1 MMTLLSGLAVLAVL
15 AAIVGIARYNEDE
28 ALGWKLAVSFV
39 GGALAVAVASK
50 MLNSDKKQNNVVM
63 VEKSPMQVA
72 ESMPLLSAVLADI
85 SFVPTLREKS
95 PNLQVRNWLSIKTM
109 LFYVKSI
116 ARRVD
121 NHNGKCI
128 SVIVD

>member
-1 MMTLLSGLAVLAVL
+1 MMTLSALAFLAVIGV
-15 AAIVGIARYNEDE
+15 IVGIARYNEDE
-28 ALGWKLAVSFV
+28 ALGWKLFVSFV
-39 GGALAVAVASK
+39 GGALAVTVACK

-95 PNLQVRNWLSIKTM
+95 PKPAGKELTFNQNNVILSEVHRK
-109 LFYVKSI
+109 
-116 ARRVD
+116 ARGQPQWEMYFSD
-121 NHNGKCI
+121 
-128 SVIVD
+128 S

>member
-1 MMTLLSGLAVLAVL
+1 MMTLSALAFLAVIGV
-15 AAIVGIARYNEDE
+15 IISIARYNEDE
-28 ALGWKLAVSFV
+28 ALGWKLFVSFV
-39 GGALAVAVASK
+39 GGALAVTIACK

-95 PNLQVRNWLSIKTM
+95 PKPAGKELAFNQNNIILSEVHRK
-109 LFYVKSI
+109 
-116 ARRVD
+116 ARGQPQWEMYFSD
-121 NHNGKCI
+121 
-128 SVIVD
+128 S

>member
-15 AAIVGIARYNEDE
+15 AMIVGIARYNEDE

-95 PNLQVRNWLSIKTM
+95 PKPAGKGLAFIHDNSILSEVHRK
-109 LFYVKSI
+109 
-116 ARRVD
+116 ARGQPQWEMYFSD
-121 NHNGKCI
+121 
-128 SVIVD
+128 S